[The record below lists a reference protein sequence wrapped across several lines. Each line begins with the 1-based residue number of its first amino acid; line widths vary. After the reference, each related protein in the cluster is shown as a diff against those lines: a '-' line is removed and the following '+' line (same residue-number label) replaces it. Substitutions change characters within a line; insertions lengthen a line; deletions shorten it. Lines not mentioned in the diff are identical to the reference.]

1 MSAHALETLAA
12 KLNAVDLTDEE
23 EAVLSAII
31 TGHPQEPEVA
41 GFADGPTAQLRGFNI
56 GMPPTL
62 LGGQDGEELV
72 KGPIVSDYSVWI
84 GGS

>member
-1 MSAHALETLAA
+1 MSEHALETLAA
-12 KLNAVDLTDEE
+12 KLNALELTEDE
-23 EAVLSAII
+23 EAVLSVII
-31 TGHPQEPEVA
+31 TGRAQEPEVT
-41 GFADGPTAQLRGFNI
+41 GFADGPTARLRGFNI